1 MSTDWSEAV
10 FFLFK
15 WLIKVHDIN
24 SNLTNWVYYFYNIY
38 GLDHGLWT
46 PRESFFFFQR
56 FEIFGLGQTNW
67 AEDLWGIW
75 AMSGQTIGT
84 VLALWVTCPW
94 ESVAGPLSYK
104 RLWFLGLEHIT
115 PKIRC
120 GPYRIWSAA
129 SVLPSS
135 VGWIH
140 EKSQENLENL
150 RLGKT
155 EVQ

>member
-1 MSTDWSEAV
+1 M
-10 FFLFK
+10 
-15 WLIKVHDIN
+15 
-24 SNLTNWVYYFYNIY
+24 
-38 GLDHGLWT
+38 
-46 PRESFFFFQR
+46 
-56 FEIFGLGQTNW
+56 
-67 AEDLWGIW
+67 
-75 AMSGQTIGT
+75 
-84 VLALWVTCPW
+84 
-94 ESVAGPLSYK
+94 AGPLSYK

-155 EVQ
+155 EGKIFAILIEFMKVGRFFCFVFSYLVQ